1 MKKFFT
7 LDFAGLN
14 RGVIYMAFAALMLSF
29 MGGFIKVLSLTIP
42 TIEVVFFRSA
52 IGAFLLFLTILRA
65 PIVQKGGHIWLLI
78 FRGVF
83 GYISFVAFFYNIAHI
98 ALSDAMM
105 YSRISP
111 IFTAIFAMVFLKESI
126 GKRGWIAIAIGF
138 AGVVCVIQPTM
149 GFDRN
154 HIFGF
159 VNAICAALA
168 FTSIRELRQFY
179 DVRSIVLSTMILGAI
194 FSAILMLISEFY
206 FIESLDFILGKF
218 VVPSSKEW
226 LFLICVGI
234 FSSLSQTYMTK
245 AYAVS
250 KAGIVAV
257 ISYATIIFSLIIGF
271 FMGDSLPNTL
281 AFMGIF
287 LIIFGGAINAKR
299 T

>member
-1 MKKFFT
+1 
-7 LDFAGLN
+7 
-14 RGVIYMAFAALMLSF
+14 
-29 MGGFIKVLSLTIP
+29 
-42 TIEVVFFRSA
+42 
-52 IGAFLLFLTILRA
+52 
-65 PIVQKGGHIWLLI
+65 
-78 FRGVF
+78 
-83 GYISFVAFFYNIAHI
+83 
-98 ALSDAMM
+98 
-105 YSRISP
+105 
-111 IFTAIFAMVFLKESI
+111 
-126 GKRGWIAIAIGF
+126 
-138 AGVVCVIQPTM
+138 
-149 GFDRN
+149 
-154 HIFGF
+154 
-159 VNAICAALA
+159 
-168 FTSIRELRQFY
+168 
-179 DVRSIVLSTMILGAI
+179 MILGAI